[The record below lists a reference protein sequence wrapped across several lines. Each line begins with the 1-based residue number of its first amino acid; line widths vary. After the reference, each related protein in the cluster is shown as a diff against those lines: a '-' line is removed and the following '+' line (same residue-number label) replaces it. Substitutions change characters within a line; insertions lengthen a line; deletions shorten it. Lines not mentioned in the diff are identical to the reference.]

1 MKKIIILIMIVLIT
15 STLLAEIEFE
25 KGFGISAGMTCG
37 FGASY
42 RFVNKMYGFQTT
54 YGGGYGKDRK
64 KSSAYH
70 SIGLQLIKPIHTV
83 QKTRFNIVGGFG
95 TFVSYENNHMDDMTY
110 SIGVG
115 PEIEITFSGNMRFI
129 IGSPFT
135 VILHYDDDSKLASFM
150 PTMSLIYFFK

>member
-1 MKKIIILIMIVLIT
+1 MKKIVTLVMIVLIT
-15 STLLAEIEFE
+15 SSLLAEIEFE
-25 KGFGISAGMTCG
+25 KGFGISAGMTTA

-42 RFVNKMYGFQTT
+42 RYVNKMYGFQTT
-54 YGGGYGKDRK
+54 YGGSTGD
-64 KSSAYH
+64 SNALH
-70 SIGLQLIKPIHTV
+70 SIGLQLIKPIHSV

-95 TFVSYENNHMDDMTY
+95 TFASYENSHLDDMSY

-135 VILHYDDDSKLASFM
+135 ITLSYDDDSRLVSFM